1 MEKTLK
7 FNAPFGEEEVKLVVA
22 NYANNNRLYIGL
34 LSRDEDDPD
43 FFEPFDDLTVNL
55 TVADLKNPNEAFID
69 NNFSREKIQ
78 FIEKN
83 KLGKVIPVTF
93 QSGFCTFQAVAFD
106 IERLRE
112 FAPEGVEE
120 FLKMRGVKRERRI
133 YRFHVRKGYPETN
146 GTTDRDAT
154 RSGQR
159 ETD

>member
-120 FLKMRGVKRERRI
+120 FVNQLGNELPSMR
-133 YRFHVRKGYPETN
+133 
-146 GTTDRDAT
+146 
-154 RSGQR
+154 
-159 ETD
+159 

>member
-78 FIEKN
+78 FIEKIN
-83 KLGKVIPVTF
+83 WEK
-93 QSGFCTFQAVAFD
+93 
-106 IERLRE
+106 
-112 FAPEGVEE
+112 
-120 FLKMRGVKRERRI
+120 
-133 YRFHVRKGYPETN
+133 
-146 GTTDRDAT
+146 
-154 RSGQR
+154 
-159 ETD
+159 